1 VLVTLDAPYA
11 DTTAADL
18 SFALDLAEQPAL
30 SQLDLAVAPGFR
42 LQLRLLGASHQVVLD
57 TPAGRLT
64 ETVACLPSAP
74 AGLPDQVTSAALPA
88 ATRYTFRANVQR
100 LPAAALR
107 AEVARLREHFVET
120 TVLAGLF
127 PGSPDA
133 LTLLAAQCQIDGS
146 GLGKPGSGR
155 RPRGTAWWTVHAYP
169 QSGELVRTATT
180 VRVK

>member
-1 VLVTLDAPYA
+1 MLVTLDAPYA

-18 SFALDLAEQPAL
+18 CFALDLETQPAL
-30 SQLDLAVAPGFR
+30 SCLDLTVAPGCR

-64 ETVACLPSAP
+64 ETVACLPTAP

-88 ATRYTFRANVQR
+88 ATRYTFRAGIQQ

-107 AEVARLREHFVET
+107 SEINRLRGHFADS

-133 LTLLAAQCQIDGS
+133 LTIIAA
-146 GLGKPGSGR
+146 
-155 RPRGTAWWTVHAYP
+155 RGTAWWTVHAYP

-180 VRVK
+180 VRVT

>member
-1 VLVTLDAPYA
+1 VLVTLDTPYA

-18 SFALDLAEQPAL
+18 CFALDLEAQPAL
-30 SQLDLAVAPGFR
+30 SFLDLTVAPDCR

-88 ATRYTFRANVQR
+88 ATRYTFRATIQR
-100 LPAAALR
+100 LPVGAFR
-107 AEVARLREHFVET
+107 AEVTRLRGHFADT
-120 TVLAGLF
+120 TVLAGVF

-133 LTLLAAQCQIDGS
+133 LTLIAA
-146 GLGKPGSGR
+146 
-155 RPRGTAWWTVHAYP
+155 RGTAWWTVHAYP
-169 QSGELVRTATT
+169 QSGELVHTATT
-180 VRVK
+180 VRVT

>member
-1 VLVTLDAPYA
+1 VLVTPAPPYA
-11 DTTAADL
+11 ATTAADL
-18 SFALDLAEQPAL
+18 CFALDLAEQPAL
-30 SQLDLAVAPGFR
+30 SCLALDVAPGCR

-88 ATRYTFRANVQR
+88 ATRYTFRAGIQR

-107 AEVARLREHFVET
+107 SEINRLRGHFADT

-133 LTLLAAQCQIDGS
+133 LTLIAAGNS
-146 GLGKPGSGR
+146 SY
-155 RPRGTAWWTVHAYP
+155 GTAWWTVHAYP

-180 VRVK
+180 VRVT